1 MTIVTVKISTRSKK
15 AKQLLDQIEELAKTE
30 KGIII
35 CETNVPNAV
44 TLKAM
49 DDAEKGKVIRVKSVD
64 DLFNSI

>member
-35 CETNVPNAV
+35 CETKVPNAV

-49 DDAEKGKVIRVKSVD
+49 DDAEKRKVIRVKSVD